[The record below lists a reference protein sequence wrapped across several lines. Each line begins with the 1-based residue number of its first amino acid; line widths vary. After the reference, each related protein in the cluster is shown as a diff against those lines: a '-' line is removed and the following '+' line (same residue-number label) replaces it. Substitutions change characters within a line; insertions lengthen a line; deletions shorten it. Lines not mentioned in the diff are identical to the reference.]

1 MRVDHDVSMIIPTGT
16 FLKSLNLFVINSCCI
31 CCMLYDKS
39 NISFLLVS
47 SMMSALRIVIRL
59 LRGEGNYKLISRWLQ
74 GR

>member
-1 MRVDHDVSMIIPTGT
+1 
-16 FLKSLNLFVINSCCI
+16 
-31 CCMLYDKS
+31 MLYDKS

-59 LRGEGNYKLISRWLQ
+59 LRGEGNYMLISRWLQ